1 MTVIKAIV
9 EFLPLLLTA
18 INTIETLMGSG
29 TGPAKKQ
36 AVLGLIDA
44 ALQKAVGLDPKLSP
58 LVEVFHKIADGLI
71 DTVVNVLNVVGFF
84 KKKDPGAA
92 TV

>member
-1 MTVIKAIV
+1 MTAVKAIV

-18 INTIETLMGSG
+18 INAVEVLMGGG
-29 TGPAKKQ
+29 TGVAKKQ
-36 AVLGLIDA
+36 AVLGLVDA
-44 ALQKAVGLDPKLSP
+44 ALQRAVALDPRLAP

-92 TV
+92 TA

>member
-1 MTVIKAIV
+1 MNVIKAIV

-18 INTIETLMGSG
+18 INTVEALMGSG

-36 AVLGLIDA
+36 AVLGVVDA
-44 ALQKAVGLDPKLSP
+44 ALQRALSLDPKLAP

-84 KKKDPGAA
+84 KKKDSA
-92 TV
+92 TASA